1 MFYSF
6 DSRARA
12 ARTFVRSNKNKHI
25 FFASQNFCFD
35 DFGRNNLFIKFTRC
49 NHQTTSNEDYTLF
62 CLSKLTQLI
71 DITIAEI
78 MSNHHGHHRSSHHSR
93 SRAHHSSSHYQSI
106 QSRSRNSSSNINNSS
121 NSGTSRGQQAQESRD
136 SVSDWSEH
144 RSSSGKVYYYN
155 TRTGVSQWEIPAELR
170 QQRPASPESEI
181 SESSS
186 IRQQQDNSPS
196 SSASS
201 HNSAQ
206 SECVPED
213 KPLLTPSLAQYFK
226 PELIVNFTSSQTEE
240 LERQANQQAR
250 EALMLNE
257 RILKAS
263 VELKIAKAVV
273 HYVEISLEAQ
283 EKKYSILRDTINN
296 FGFA

>member
-1 MFYSF
+1 
-6 DSRARA
+6 
-12 ARTFVRSNKNKHI
+12 
-25 FFASQNFCFD
+25 
-35 DFGRNNLFIKFTRC
+35 
-49 NHQTTSNEDYTLF
+49 
-62 CLSKLTQLI
+62 
-71 DITIAEI
+71 
-78 MSNHHGHHRSSHHSR
+78 MSNHHGHHRSLHHSR
-93 SRAHHSSSHYQSI
+93 SRAHHSSSSHYQSI

-121 NSGTSRGQQAQESRD
+121 SGTSREQRHQESRD
-136 SVSDWSEH
+136 PVSEWSEH
-144 RSSSGKVYYYN
+144 RSSAGKVYYYN
-155 TRTGVSQWEIPAELR
+155 NKSGVSQWEIPAELK

-201 HNSAQ
+201 HNSAH

-213 KPLLTPSLAQYFK
+213 KPLLTPSLAQYYK
-226 PELIVNFTSSQTEE
+226 PELIVNFNSSQIEE
-240 LERQANQQAR
+240 LERQANQQSR
-250 EALMLNE
+250 DALILNE

-273 HYVEISLEAQ
+273 HYVEISVEAQ
-283 EKKYSILRDTINN
+283 EKKYSILRNTINN

>member
-1 MFYSF
+1 M
-6 DSRARA
+6 
-12 ARTFVRSNKNKHI
+12 
-25 FFASQNFCFD
+25 
-35 DFGRNNLFIKFTRC
+35 
-49 NHQTTSNEDYTLF
+49 
-62 CLSKLTQLI
+62 
-71 DITIAEI
+71 
-78 MSNHHGHHRSSHHSR
+78 HHS
-93 SRAHHSSSHYQSI
+93 SSSSHYQSM
-106 QSRSRNSSSNINNSS
+106 QNRSRISSSNLNNMSS
-121 NSGTSRGQQAQESRD
+121 SGGGGGGGATNRRSQSTQIQDRRD

-155 TRTGVSQWEIPAELR
+155 TKTGVSQWEVPAELR

-201 HNSAQ
+201 NSSVQ
-206 SECVPED
+206 SDSVPED

-226 PELIVNFTSSQTEE
+226 PELITNFNSSHIEE
-240 LERQANQQAR
+240 LERQANQYAR
-250 EALMLNE
+250 DALMLSE
-257 RILKAS
+257 RILKES
-263 VELKIAKAVV
+263 VDLKIAKAVV

-283 EKKYSILRDTINN
+283 EKKYSVLRDTINN